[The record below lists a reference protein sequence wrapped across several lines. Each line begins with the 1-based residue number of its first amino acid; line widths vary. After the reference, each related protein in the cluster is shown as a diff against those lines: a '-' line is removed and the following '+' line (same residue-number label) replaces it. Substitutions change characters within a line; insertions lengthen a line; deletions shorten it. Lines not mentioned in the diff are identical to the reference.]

1 MQNASSYNNNNFYS
15 GRKDSMKNYKNPQFV
30 RLKSFLISIL
40 LLLAM
45 EAVCGRNLFRR
56 HEGLI
61 MERRFLWNNVQTLTA

>member
-1 MQNASSYNNNNFYS
+1 
-15 GRKDSMKNYKNPQFV
+15 MKNYKNLQFV